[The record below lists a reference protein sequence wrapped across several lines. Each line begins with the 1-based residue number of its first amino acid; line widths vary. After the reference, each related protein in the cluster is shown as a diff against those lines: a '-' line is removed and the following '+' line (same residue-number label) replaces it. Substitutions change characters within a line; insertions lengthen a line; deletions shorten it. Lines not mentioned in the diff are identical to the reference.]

1 MVRPMSTSYTARL
14 TRKLRVAS
22 TAFGHPYDR
31 SLYDPLRDRVD
42 QCPSPLGIVGDPAVS
57 LDDIDLF
64 HLHWPE
70 WLTFKEIA
78 AHESIIAALA
88 DWSIPIVWT
97 AHNLTP
103 HVKNPAVFD
112 PIYSRWAHSASTV
125 IHHSHWG
132 ESKMRA
138 RYEFGANTEHVVI
151 PHGHFGQVWIDRDRL
166 NRREVE
172 EEFGFAPCSL
182 RIGILGAPR
191 VEKRVV
197 DFMLGFAACRRRDLQ
212 LAVWSLAPGE
222 RVPEEQR
229 IVAAEP
235 YRKVDSFSYAKR
247 LATCDLL
254 ALPVDPDGEML
265 ATGLVADAVGTGIP
279 LLGSSWGYLTET
291 VGDAAIQCGANAAD
305 ITACLDR
312 LTDEQ
317 VSRAAAA
324 CRARRPAYDWA
335 PIAAATLDLFE
346 RLVRKA
352 R

>member
-1 MVRPMSTSYTARL
+1 MSTSNTARL

-22 TAFGHPYDR
+22 TAFGHQYDL

-42 QCPSPLGIVGDPAVS
+42 KTPSPLGIVGDPAVS

-88 DWSIPIVWT
+88 GRHIPIVWT
-97 AHNLTP
+97 SHNLTP
-103 HVKNPAVFD
+103 HVKDPALFD
-112 PIYSRWAHSASTV
+112 PIYSMWARSVSAV

-138 RYEFGANTEHVVI
+138 RYQFGANTEHVMI
-151 PHGHFGQVWIDRDRL
+151 PHGHFRHLWNDLEGLDRRA
-166 NRREVE
+166 VE
-172 EEFGFAPCSL
+172 EEFGFAPCSI

-197 DFMLGFAACRRRDLQ
+197 DFMLGFVACTRRDLQ

-222 RVPEEQR
+222 CAPDEPR
-229 IVAAEP
+229 IVADEP
-235 YRKVDSFSYAKR
+235 YRKVDPLTYAKR

-254 ALPVDPDGEML
+254 ALPFRPRRR
-265 ATGLVADAVGTGIP
+265 DACDRAGGRRNRN
-279 LLGSSWGYLTET
+279 GNS
-291 VGDAAIQCGANAAD
+291 NA
-305 ITACLDR
+305 
-312 LTDEQ
+312 
-317 VSRAAAA
+317 
-324 CRARRPAYDWA
+324 
-335 PIAAATLDLFE
+335 
-346 RLVRKA
+346 RLVLGLSHRD
-352 R
+352 RRGWRNPMRLERS